1 MKRLLI
7 NNGHIIDPA
16 SGMNRIGDLLI
27 EGGRIKAIGRK
38 IPVRDALK
46 IDARNRLVV
55 PGLIDMHVHL
65 RDPGRPDEET
75 IETGARAALA
85 GGFTSIVCM
94 ANTDPPID
102 NDGLIRYI
110 IEKARRAGL
119 CNIYPVGTITKGR
132 HGDEIAEFGKMFRA
146 GAVAFSDDGDSVVN
160 TEVLRRALEY
170 AKRFKAPIIEHCQ
183 DKELTVNA
191 VLNEGYF
198 STTLGLHG
206 WPAVAE
212 EIVAAR
218 DILLARYLDAPIH
231 ITHVS
236 TRGTVEIIRHA
247 KRHKVRVT
255 ADTCPHYFTLTDQM
269 CTTYDTSYKVN
280 PPLRSEDDRKAII
293 TGLKDGTIDAIA
305 SDHAP
310 HAAGEKEVEF
320 DAAPSGMIGLETTL
334 ALVLTELVHRN
345 KLTLKQALGKMTIG
359 PARVLGLK
367 GKGRI
372 GPGMDGDITIIDP
385 DLEWTY
391 DSRKSQSLSR
401 NTPFTGKK
409 FRGKAVAVIVG
420 GQIKLK

>member
-16 SGMNRIGDLLI
+16 SGMNRVGDLLI
-27 EGGRIKAIGRK
+27 EGGKIKAIGRK
-38 IPVRDALK
+38 IAARDAAK
-46 IDARNRLVV
+46 IDARRRLVV
-55 PGLIDMHVHL
+55 PGLVDMHVHL

-75 IETGARAALA
+75 IESGARAALA
-85 GGFTSIVCM
+85 GGFASIVCM

-110 IEKARRAGL
+110 IEKARHAGL
-119 CNIYPVGTITKGR
+119 GNIYPVGTITKGR
-132 HGDEIAEFGKMFRA
+132 KGNEIAEFGKMLRA
-146 GAVAFSDDGDSVVN
+146 GAVAFSDDGDSVAN

-170 AKRFKAPIIEHCQ
+170 AKRFKTIIIEHCQ

-191 VLNEGYF
+191 VLNEGPF
-198 STTLGLHG
+198 STTLGLRG

-218 DILLARYLDAPIH
+218 DVLLAGYLDAPIH

-236 TRGTVEIIRHA
+236 TRGAVEIIRRA
-247 KRHKVRVT
+247 KKDKVRVT
-255 ADTCPHYFTLTDQM
+255 ADTCPHYFTLTDQAGV
-269 CTTYDTSYKVN
+269 TYDTNCKVN

-293 TGLKDGTIDAIA
+293 AGLKDGTIDAIA

-310 HAAGEKEVEF
+310 HAASEKEVEF
-320 DAAPSGMIGLETTL
+320 DAAPSGIIGLETAL
-334 ALVLTELVHRN
+334 ALVLTELVGRN
-345 KLTLKQALGKMTIG
+345 KLTLKQALAKMTIG
-359 PARVLGLK
+359 PARILGLK

-372 GPGMDGDITIIDP
+372 GPGMDADITIIDP

-391 DSRKSQSLSR
+391 DPRHGQSLSR
-401 NTPFTGKK
+401 NTPFAGRR

-420 GQIKLK
+420 GQIKFK